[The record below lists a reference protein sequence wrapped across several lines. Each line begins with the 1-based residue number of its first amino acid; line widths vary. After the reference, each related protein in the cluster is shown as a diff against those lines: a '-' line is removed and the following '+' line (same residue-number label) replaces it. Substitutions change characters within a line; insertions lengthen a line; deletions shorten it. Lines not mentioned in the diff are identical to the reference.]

1 MESAGFVEVA
11 RQDELPPG
19 GRKQVIVDEQPILLL
34 NIDGQLYAIDDIC
47 THDDGP
53 LGEGPVCGYEI
64 ECPRHG
70 ARFDVRTGAVTRMPA
85 VEPIRVHE
93 VRLEGDKIYV
103 RLRED

>member
-1 MESAGFVEVA
+1 MASLFVKVGRVA
-11 RQDELPPG
+11 ELPPG
-19 GRKQVIVDEQPILLL
+19 SRKEVLIDEQPVLLL
-34 NIDGQLYAIDDIC
+34 NVDGEIYAIDDLC

-53 LGEGPVCGYEI
+53 LGEGPLVGFDI

-70 ARFDVRTGAVTRMPA
+70 ARFDIRTGQVRRMPA

-93 VRLEGDKIYV
+93 VKIENGDIYV